1 MGSTVTRSEFIKFFL
16 WGHIKTN
23 IYETKVDDIDDLKA
37 RIMDEIEAIKKD
49 TLSNVFL
56 EIKKRL
62 TFCIEVHGGSFEQ
75 YF

>member
-1 MGSTVTRSEFIKFFL
+1 
-16 WGHIKTN
+16 
-23 IYETKVDDIDDLKA
+23 
-37 RIMDEIEAIKKD
+37 MDEIEAIKKD

-62 TFCIEVHGGSFEQ
+62 TFCIEVQGGSFEQ

>member
-1 MGSTVTRSEFIKFFL
+1 MGSTVTRPESTRFFL

-23 IYETKVDDIDDLKA
+23 IYKTKVDDIDELKA
-37 RIMDEIEAIKKD
+37 RITDEIEAIKKD

-62 TFCIEVHGGSFEQ
+62 TFCIDVQGGSFEQ
-75 YF
+75 YL

>member
-1 MGSTVTRSEFIKFFL
+1 MGSTVTRPESIRFFL

-23 IYETKVDDIDDLKA
+23 NYKTTVYDIDDLKI
-37 RIMDEIEAIKKD
+37 RITDEIEAINKD

-62 TFCIEVHGGSFEQ
+62 TFCIDVHGGSFEQ

>member
-1 MGSTVTRSEFIKFFL
+1 MNPIDELKATVT
-16 WGHIKTN
+16 
-23 IYETKVDDIDDLKA
+23 
-37 RIMDEIEAIKKD
+37 DEIEAIKKD

-62 TFCIEVHGGSFEQ
+62 TFCIEVQGGSFEQ